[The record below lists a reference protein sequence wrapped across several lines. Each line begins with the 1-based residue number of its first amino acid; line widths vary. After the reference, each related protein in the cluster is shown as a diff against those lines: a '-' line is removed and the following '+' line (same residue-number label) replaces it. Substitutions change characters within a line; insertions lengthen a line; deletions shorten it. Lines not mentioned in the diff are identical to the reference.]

1 MIVADTN
8 IIAYFYLPTAFTDR
22 VTEIYRQDPH
32 WLAPVLWRSEFR
44 NVLALYLRKELI
56 GLNQALAIQEDAEL
70 MMKGNEYEITSA
82 PVLALVHES
91 NCSSYDCE
99 FVSLARQ
106 FNTQLVTQ
114 DKNVLREF
122 PSIAVSIADFLR
134 D

>member
-8 IIAYFYLPTAFTDR
+8 IIAYFYLPTPYTDS

-44 NVLALYLRKELI
+44 NVLALYLRKQLI

-70 MMKGNEYEITSA
+70 MMRGKEYEITSA
-82 PVLALVHES
+82 SVLALVHES
-91 NCSSYDCE
+91 RCSAYDCE
-99 FVSLARQ
+99 FVSLARE
-106 FNTQLVTQ
+106 FNTRIVTQ
-114 DKNVLREF
+114 DKTILREF
-122 PSIAVSIADFLR
+122 PSIAVSVAGFLG